1 MSAFTPSAHD
11 LSGRCILV
19 TGASRGIG
27 RAVALAAAA
36 RGSTVVLHGRDETR
50 LAAVYDEIEAAGGPE
65 PAAVPLDLS
74 IATDRHFND
83 AVSAVIQAI
92 GRLDGIAHCAAH
104 TERLTGV
111 DAMDLETWLRLA
123 RVNWIAPLALTRT
136 CLPYLRVSPDASV
149 VYTLDSHLRAP
160 GAWWAGVTAP
170 RAALEMAMRS
180 QAEEWAVHPGL
191 RVNAVIPGA
200 VASPSRAVT
209 HPGDRSATVPP
220 VDAVVPAYIRLLGPE
235 SRGLTGQVVD
245 ALSSIAA

>member
-1 MSAFTPSAHD
+1 MSTDTPSADD

-36 RGSTVVLHGRDETR
+36 RGATVVLHGRDEAR

-65 PAAVPLDLS
+65 PAAVPLDFS
-74 IATDRHFND
+74 TATDRHFSE
-83 AVSAVIQAI
+83 AVSAVVQAI

-123 RVNWIAPLALTRT
+123 RVNWLAPLALTRI

-149 VYTLDSHLRAP
+149 VYTLDSHLRTP

-180 QAEEWAVHPGL
+180 QAEEWAVHRDL
-191 RVNAVIPGA
+191 RVNAIIPGA
-200 VASPSRAVT
+200 VASPSRAIT
-209 HPGDRSATVPP
+209 HPGDRSPTLPG
-220 VDAVVPAYIRLLGPE
+220 VDAVTPAYLRLLGPGG
-235 SRGLTGQVVD
+235 RGVTGQVVD
-245 ALSSIAA
+245 ALPSIAA